1 MVTPGPRSNSVR
13 SGLSST
19 LLRSSLRKKRLNW
32 VRPAVS
38 VVAPIDQIREK
49 MKRPSSSLMGSA
61 GGACMKRPSMVS
73 ETHSR

>member
-13 SGLSST
+13 SGPSST
-19 LLRSSLRKKRLNW
+19 LFLSSLRKKRLNR

-49 MKRPSSSLMGSA
+49 MKRPSSSFRGSV
-61 GGACMKRPSMVS
+61 GATC
-73 ETHSR
+73 TDWGQYGH

>member
-19 LLRSSLRKKRLNW
+19 LFFSSLRKKRLNR

-38 VVAPIDQIREK
+38 VVAPMDQIREK
-49 MKRPSSSLMGSA
+49 MNSPSSSFVGSA
-61 GGACMKRPSMVS
+61 GGACMA
-73 ETHSR
+73 EYAQ